1 MRGWILIAGA
11 LLAACSGGT
20 EPGQGDRLLVVSP
33 VDTLQADSTAHLRA
47 VVRDEHGDTVEVP
60 GVVWSS
66 RNPDIASVT
75 DDGVVTGH
83 ASGIVT
89 LVALTGDLS
98 GTAELRVER
107 RFKAMDVATGSA
119 SLCAVDLDGRIWCSA
134 GFGTGASAPSAAPG
148 DIRAFVVPVA
158 GSEHYRLV
166 GTNQF
171 FACGLD
177 TGGHVHCWGYSYLGR
192 ETGSGIPRPV
202 DPGRTYDTLS
212 VQGWAA
218 CGLSEQTAHCWGLP
232 YDSVRTVSFGAGQL
246 VRVEVGDF
254 EACGYT
260 VDGNSQCWDQYS
272 YNYATRAV
280 AHSVVA
286 ASFGA
291 GRSAPPLHGGATG
304 AGFSCGL
311 DADGAAWCWGS
322 NDEGQLGDGTLD
334 DSEEPVAVAGGLRF
348 TRLAAAVAGG
358 IHRVCGIATDQTLYC
373 WGEGYGAV
381 PTPMLY

>member
-1 MRGWILIAGA
+1 MRVWILITGA
-11 LLAACSGGT
+11 VLVACSGGT
-20 EPGQGDRLLVVSP
+20 EPGQGDRLLVASTA
-33 VDTLQADSTAHLRA
+33 DTLRVDSIAQLHA
-47 VVRDEHGDTVEVP
+47 FVREGGDSVDVP

-75 DDGVVTGH
+75 EDGIVTGH

-89 LVALTGDLS
+89 LVGLAGDLR
-98 GTAELRVER
+98 GTTNLRVER

-119 SLCAVDLDGRIWCSA
+119 SLCAVDLNGQIWCTA
-134 GFGTGASAPSAAPG
+134 GFGTGASAPGAAPE

-158 GSEHYRLV
+158 GPERYRLV

-177 TGGHVHCWGYSYLGR
+177 SGGHLHCWGYSYLGR
-192 ETGSGIPRPV
+192 EISSGIPMPV

-218 CGLSEQTAHCWGLP
+218 CGLSAQTAHCWGVP
-232 YDSVRTVSFGAGQL
+232 YDSVRNVNFGAGQL

-260 VDGNSQCWDQYS
+260 ADGNNQCWDEYS
-272 YNYATRAV
+272 YNYARRAV
-280 AHSVVA
+280 AQSVVGTPL
-286 ASFGA
+286 ST
-291 GRSAPPLHGGATG
+291 GRAAPPLHGGVTG
-304 AGFSCGL
+304 AGFYCGL
-311 DADGAAWCWGS
+311 DAAGAAWCWGS
-322 NDEGQLGDGTLD
+322 NDDGQLGDGTARASD
-334 DSEEPVAVAGGLRF
+334 EPVAVAGGPHF

-358 IHRVCGIATDQTLYC
+358 IHRVCGIADTDELFC
-373 WGEGYGAV
+373 WGAGFGPVPAAV
-381 PTPMLY
+381 LY